1 MTRADSSFKA
11 IALAKA
17 QARTTL
23 RNVRLTLISNIA
35 IALSLAALLYREN
48 GETPILWWLG
58 VAISLALF
66 RAWWVSRLATSG
78 AVDTAPYQVLR
89 HLTLLALASGL
100 LWGFVPAAVGVFSA
114 QQGLDYVTFIMI
126 GATTGAIIQGAAYSP
141 VALAFATP
149 VMAAT
154 LFRMMMSG
162 NSSDYII
169 LFDGVF
175 LTFMLF
181 RAAIGGE
188 REFTASQMTALEA
201 TDLANS
207 LASANNEV
215 LNSNRA
221 LEQIAR
227 ADPLTGLA
235 NRSHFRDA
243 AAAACRSGQGVAF
256 VLFDVD
262 NFKTINDTRGHDA
275 GDRVIAAVAEL
286 LRSSCGPHDLPVRL
300 GGDEFIVVLQG
311 DDVAARALALARR
324 LSGALTRPLRV
335 AGQPLAI
342 SCSIGIAA
350 HPGGPIDVEDVFS
363 RADAALYRAKD
374 DGRACIR
381 LFDARMQEE
390 FLLQR
395 CIDGDLPGALARG
408 ELHLEFQPQVVLAT
422 GQVVGF
428 EALLRWR
435 HPTAGLIP
443 PPDIIHA
450 AIRLQL
456 SARLLSFIGDAACDF
471 LRALDASGAPP
482 VNVAVNVSPREL
494 TLHSP
499 AKILMDLTQRHGIDP
514 HRIEIEITEEALFDP
529 KQCARELQRIE
540 HYGFGLA
547 IDDFGVGH
555 SSISNLMSVALDT
568 IKIDRSF
575 VHGVSANRQNQ
586 QLIAAITA
594 VARPLGHRI
603 IAEGVE
609 SQGEAE
615 TLRMLGCSYGQGWL
629 YGRPMRAADAVAWL
643 AGLDE
648 ERRSE
653 RQLA

>member
-1 MTRADSSFKA
+1 MIRADSSFRA

-17 QARTTL
+17 QARTAL
-23 RNVRLTLISNIA
+23 RNIRLTLISNIV
-35 IALSLAALLYREN
+35 IALSLAVLLYREN

-58 VAISLALF
+58 AASALALV
-66 RAWWVSRLATSG
+66 RAWWVARLARTG
-78 AVDTAPYQVLR
+78 AAETAPYQVLH
-89 HLTLLALASGL
+89 HLTALAFASGL
-100 LWGFVPAAVGVFSA
+100 LWCVVPAAVGVFAA
-114 QQGLDYVTFIMI
+114 QQGIDYITFIMI
-126 GATTGAIIQGAAYSP
+126 GTSTGAIIQSASYARIS
-141 VALAFATP
+141 LAFAMP

-154 LFRMMMSG
+154 LARIMLTG
-162 NSSDYII
+162 NGSDYII
-169 LFDGVF
+169 ALDGLF

-188 REFTASQMTALEA
+188 REFIASQTTALEA
-201 TDLANS
+201 TDLAAS
-207 LASANNEV
+207 LASANSEV
-215 LNSNRA
+215 LSTNRA

-235 NRSHFRDA
+235 NRSHFREA

-256 VLFDVD
+256 VLFDLD
-262 NFKTINDTRGHDA
+262 NFKTINDTRGHEA

-286 LRSSCGPHDLPVRL
+286 LRSACGPHDLPVRL

-311 DDVAARALALARR
+311 DDVAGRAPALARR
-324 LSGALTRPLRV
+324 LSGALTRPVQV

-350 HPGGPIDVEDVFS
+350 HPGGPIDVEDMFA

-395 CIDGDLPGALARG
+395 CIDSDLPGALARG
-408 ELHLEFQPQVVLAT
+408 ELHLEFQPQVALAT

-428 EALLRWR
+428 EALLRWH
-435 HPTAGLIP
+435 HPIAGLIP
-443 PPDIIHA
+443 PPDIVHA

-456 SARLLSFIGDAACDF
+456 SARLLSFIGDAACAF

-494 TLHSP
+494 TLHLP
-499 AKILMDLTQRHGIDP
+499 ARILMDLTQRHGIDP
-514 HRIEIEITEEALFDP
+514 RRIEIEITEEALFDP

-594 VARPLGHRI
+594 VAQPLGHRI
-603 IAEGVE
+603 VAEGVE

>member
-1 MTRADSSFKA
+1 MIRADSSFRA

-17 QARTTL
+17 QARTAL
-23 RNVRLTLISNIA
+23 RNVWLTLLSNVV
-35 IALSLAALLYREN
+35 IALSLAALLYRES

-58 VAISLALF
+58 GAIALALF
-66 RAWWVSRLATSG
+66 RAWWVARLARTG
-78 AVDTAPYQVLR
+78 AVDAAPYRVLH
-89 HLTLLALASGL
+89 HLTVLAFASGV
-100 LWGFVPAAVGVFSA
+100 LWCVVPAAVGVFGA
-114 QQGLDYVTFIMI
+114 QQGIDYITFIMV
-126 GATTGAIIQGAAYSP
+126 GTATGAIIQSASYAR
-141 VALAFATP
+141 VALAFAMP

-154 LFRMMMSG
+154 LVRIMLSG
-162 NSSDYII
+162 NGSDYII
-169 LFDGVF
+169 ALDGLF
-175 LTFMLF
+175 LTGMLF

-188 REFTASQMTALEA
+188 REFTASQMAALEA

-207 LASANNEV
+207 LASANSEV
-215 LNSNRA
+215 LNTNRA

-235 NRSHFRDA
+235 NRSHFREA
-243 AAAACRSGQGVAF
+243 AAAACQSGQGVAF

-262 NFKTINDTRGHDA
+262 NFKIINDTRGHDV

-286 LRSSCGPHDLPVRL
+286 LRASCGPHDLPVRL

-311 DDVAARALALARR
+311 DDVAARALSLARR

-342 SCSIGIAA
+342 SCSIGIAV
-350 HPGGPIDVEDVFS
+350 HPGGPVDVEDVFA

-395 CIDGDLPGALARG
+395 CIDTDLPGALARG

-422 GQVVGF
+422 GQVAGF

-435 HPTAGLIP
+435 HPIAGLIP

-456 SARLLSFIGDAACDF
+456 SARLLSFIGNAACEF

-499 AKILMDLTQRHGIDP
+499 ARILMDLTQRHGVDP
-514 HRIEIEITEEALFDP
+514 RRIEIEITEEALFDP

-540 HYGFGLA
+540 HHGFGLA

-575 VHGVSANRQNQ
+575 VHGVSVNPQNQ

-609 SQGEAE
+609 TQGEAE

-648 ERRSE
+648 ERRSA

>member
-1 MTRADSSFKA
+1 MTRAVSTFKA

-17 QARTTL
+17 QARTAL
-23 RNVRLTLISNIA
+23 RNVRLTLISNSV
-35 IALSLAALLYREN
+35 IALSLAALLYRES

-58 VAISLALF
+58 AAIALASF
-66 RAWWVSRLATSG
+66 RAWWVSRLAAAG
-78 AVDTAPYQVLR
+78 AVDAAPYQVLR
-89 HLTLLALASGL
+89 DLTLLAFASGL
-100 LWGFVPAAVGVFSA
+100 LWGFVPAAVGVFRA
-114 QQGLDYVTFIMI
+114 QQGIDYITFIMI
-126 GATTGAIIQGAAYSP
+126 GTATGAIIQSASYARI
-141 VALAFATP
+141 ALAFAMP

-154 LFRMMMSG
+154 LVRIMLSG
-162 NSSDYII
+162 NGSDLII
-169 LFDGVF
+169 TLDGLF

-207 LASANNEV
+207 LAHANSEV
-215 LNSNRA
+215 LSSNRA

-324 LSGALTRPLRV
+324 LSGALTRPLHL

-350 HPGGPIDVEDVFS
+350 HPGGPIDVEDVFW

-381 LFDARMQEE
+381 VFDARMQQE

-395 CIDGDLPGALARG
+395 CIDSDLPGALARG
-408 ELHLEFQPQVVLAT
+408 DLHLEFQPQVVLAT

-443 PPDIIHA
+443 PPDIVHA

-456 SARLLSFIGDAACDF
+456 SARLLAFIGEAACEF
-471 LRALDASGAPP
+471 LCALDASGAPR
-482 VNVAVNVSPREL
+482 VNVAINVSPREL

-499 AKILMDLTQRHGIDP
+499 ARILTDLTRRHGIDP

-540 HYGFGLA
+540 HSGFGLA